1 MKMLVRILIAV
12 SLFVGLAGNA
22 QALRKYYNCD
32 VEQIGPHADGNIYI
46 ELTCPSTGTRT
57 WHIIDPTV
65 GNKGMAVGLA
75 ALALGSPVTVNVD
88 PAVPFSNMEAIYL
101 KSQ

>member
-1 MKMLVRILIAV
+1 
-12 SLFVGLAGNA
+12 
-22 QALRKYYNCD
+22 
-32 VEQIGPHADGNIYI
+32 
-46 ELTCPSTGTRT
+46 
-57 WHIIDPTV
+57 
-65 GNKGMAVGLA
+65 MAVGLA